1 MKIRLINKEISWL
14 SFNTRVLE
22 EAADPTVPLIERLR
36 FLGIFSSN
44 LDEFFRVRVATLRRL
59 DAIGKKAVKLI
70 GDNPSDVLKRIHE
83 IVISQQADFDTIY
96 RGILKQLEVENIFIV
111 NERELIPEHAAFV
124 RDYFQQKVRT
134 WLIPL
139 MIDQIDEFPNLKD
152 NSIYLAV
159 RMRIRKNPKKYK
171 YSLIEIPTDV
181 LPRFVVLPEAEKKKY
196 IILLDDVIRF
206 CLGDVFS
213 LFDYDQFEAYTIKLT
228 RDAELDLDN
237 DIAESLVRKISK
249 SLAKRKT
256 GIPVRFLYD
265 YRIPEDLLK
274 FIVGRLRDQKHFM
287 DKPIPGGRYHNFRDF
302 INFPNLGPRHLTY
315 RQSPPLPHK
324 EMRNGSRILDTLLKK
339 DVLLHYPY
347 QTFDVVIDF
356 LREAAIDPGVT
367 SIKMTL
373 YRVARQS
380 NVINALL
387 NAARNGKSVTVVME
401 LQARFDEEA
410 NINWSSKLQ
419 EEGIRVIHST
429 RDVKVHAKLI
439 LIRRKVKQKDVWYAN
454 IATGNFNENTARVY
468 SDLSLFT
475 CDARITGEVRR
486 VFEALETNFSIGKY
500 KHLMV
505 SPFNT
510 RSVLGKLIRAEIKN
524 AQKGKE
530 AYIFAKV
537 NHVTD
542 PKIIKRLYE
551 AAAAGVNVRLM
562 VRGML
567 CLVPDQK
574 EWGNRLQVK
583 ATIDRYL
590 EHARV
595 MIFCHG
601 GSERMYLSSADW
613 MPRNLDSRVEVGVAL
628 YDDHVREEIKSF
640 LESHWQDNVKSR
652 LIGKRSDGESSKGTR
667 AQDAIYEMLKKKT
680 LSPS

>member
-14 SFNTRVLE
+14 SFNARVLQ
-22 EAADPTVPLIERLR
+22 EAADPTVPLIERVR

-59 DAIGKKAVKLI
+59 DALGKKAVKLI
-70 GDNPSDVLKRIHE
+70 GDNPADVLKRIHE
-83 IVISQQADFDTIY
+83 IVISQQADFDAIY
-96 RGILKQLEVENIFIV
+96 RDILKQLQTENIFMV
-111 NERELIPEHAAFV
+111 NERELMPDHAAYV

-152 NSIYLAV
+152 NSIYLAI

-171 YSLIEIPTDV
+171 FALIEVPTDV
-181 LPRFVVLPEAEKKKY
+181 LPRFVVLPEIDKKKY

-213 LFDYDQFEAYTIKLT
+213 LFEYDQFEAYTIKLT
-228 RDAELDLDN
+228 RDAELELDN
-237 DIAESLVRKISK
+237 DIAESLVRKVAK
-249 SLAKRKT
+249 SLAKRKM

-265 YRIPEDLLK
+265 YRIPDDLLK
-274 FIVGRLRDQKHFM
+274 FIVSRLRDQKHFM

-302 INFPNLGPRHLTY
+302 IHFPNLGPRHLTY
-315 RQSPPLPHK
+315 KAAPPLPHREFK
-324 EMRNGSRILDTLLKK
+324 NSSGILNTLLKK

-373 YRVARQS
+373 YRVAQQS

-410 NINWSSKLQ
+410 NIQWSTKLQ

-439 LIRRKVKQKDVWYAN
+439 LIRRKMKQKDVWYAN
-454 IATGNFNENTARVY
+454 IATGNFNESTARVY

-475 CDARITGEVRR
+475 CNPKITGDVRK
-486 VFEALETNFSIGKY
+486 VFDALETNFSVGKY

-524 AQKGKE
+524 AQKGKA
-530 AYIFAKV
+530 AYILAKV

-551 AAAAGVNVRLM
+551 AAAAGVKIRLM
-562 VRGML
+562 VRGMM
-567 CLVPDQK
+567 CLHPDQK
-574 EWGNRLQVK
+574 EFGTNLQVK

-601 GSERMYLSSADW
+601 GTERMYLSSADW
-613 MPRNLDSRVEVGVAL
+613 MPRNFDSRVEVGVAI
-628 YDDHVREEIKSF
+628 YDETVREEIRSF
-640 LESHWQDNVKSR
+640 LEAHWRDNVKSR
-652 LIGKRSDGESSKGTR
+652 LIGKRPDGESPKGSR
-667 AQDAIYEMLKKKT
+667 AQEAIYEMLKKQVQNA
-680 LSPS
+680 S